1 MNFHHE
7 GEYAEIR
14 VLDNALAFI
23 IVASPHST
31 FREFNALQCFIS

>member
-14 VLDNALAFI
+14 VLVNALAFI
-23 IVASPHST
+23 IVALPA
-31 FREFNALQCFIS
+31 F